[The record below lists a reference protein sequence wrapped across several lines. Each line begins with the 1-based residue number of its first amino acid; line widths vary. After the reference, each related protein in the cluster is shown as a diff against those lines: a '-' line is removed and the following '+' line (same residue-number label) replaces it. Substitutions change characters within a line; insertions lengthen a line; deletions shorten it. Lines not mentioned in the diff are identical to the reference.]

1 MWQAANQSF
10 SKFCVLPVQYNN
22 CVCGLMILSHREW
35 TRLWAKTST
44 LWKPNTHNPLWKRS
58 QLLYRVSLYVA
69 NNIVI
74 LIPRK
79 NTHKKKKAPSK
90 KLNQTKQRK
99 PKTKI
104 TNPNPKQTKAPS
116 EQ

>member
-1 MWQAANQSF
+1 
-10 SKFCVLPVQYNN
+10 
-22 CVCGLMILSHREW
+22 MILSHREW
-35 TRLWAKTST
+35 TRIWAKTPT

-58 QLLYRVSLYVA
+58 QLLYRGSLYVA

-79 NTHKKKKAPSK
+79 NTQKKKKGAKQKTQP
-90 KLNQTKQRK
+90 NQTE
-99 PKTKI
+99 KTET